1 MWELGITV
9 LASSEIPEKEI
20 LGSELIALGDSTR
33 NVRDAVIGLNSRGI
47 SSFTWILHEFERIQE
62 IIHNTLPEPPTTPG
76 SSRSNTPARMKRKS
90 VDVPLET
97 LVTNLVEKIARD
109 LSDILQDL
117 DRAIPLADQ
126 ASTQGGRLLVAL
138 SSEHAELRRTKEQR
152 SLLDSFAV
160 AIGAGSTWK
169 SKQLQRDLAL
179 SEESVTQ
186 VATIRRGLELA
197 RSSFLEYHNNVGHFK
212 VSSTIPTFVAL
223 LTNDVI
229 GWNCRVPSGGEW
241 NERGGGGA
249 ITFARHDAVQ
259 VDNIS
264 SEATVESGKEQG

>member
-9 LASSEIPEKEI
+9 LSSSEIQDREI
-20 LGSELIALGDSTR
+20 LGQELIALGDSTR
-33 NVRDAVIGLNSRGI
+33 NVRDAVIRLNSRGI

-62 IIHNTLPEPPTTPG
+62 IIHNTLPEPPPTSGTR
-76 SSRSNTPARMKRKS
+76 SSTPARLKRNAVKS

-97 LVTNLVEKIARD
+97 LVSNLVSKIARD

-126 ASTQGGRLLVAL
+126 ASVQGGRLLIAL

-152 SLLDSFAV
+152 SVFDSLAV
-160 AIGAGSTWK
+160 AVGAGSTWK

-212 VSSTIPTFVAL
+212 VSSRFP
-223 LTNDVI
+223 
-229 GWNCRVPSGGEW
+229 PSVLI
-241 NERGGGGA
+241 R
-249 ITFARHDAVQ
+249 
-259 VDNIS
+259 
-264 SEATVESGKEQG
+264 